1 MELLIVILTF
11 LTVTFLIWGLYLIF
25 AGGEKQIEKRLHSY
39 TQTGEKVETPKERV
53 KPGKESGIT
62 FLDGVKS
69 QLEKKGWAQQLEL
82 ELQKA
87 DLPMKGSEMVMVMIG
102 APVGGILLFWIII
115 PNILGPLL
123 GGILGYLAPTMFVR
137 VKQTR
142 RLKKFNTQINDCL
155 TMISNSLKAGYSFF
169 LAIDLVSREM
179 PEPISKEFGRVL
191 KEMNLGAST
200 EEALEDMVKRVGS
213 NDMDM
218 VVQAVLIQRQV
229 GGNLAEVLDKIA
241 FTIRERIRI
250 KAEIKTITAQGRMS
264 GIIIA
269 LMPVALALMLATM
282 NPEYF
287 SLLWT
292 TTIGKVMIAFAVLLE
307 MIGIMVIRKIVNIRI

>member
-11 LTVTFLIWGLYLIF
+11 LTVTFLIWGLYLTF
-25 AGGEKQIEKRLHSY
+25 GSGEKQIEKRLHSY
-39 TQTGEKVETPKERV
+39 TRTGEKVEAPKERV
-53 KPGKESGIT
+53 KPGKEHGIT
-62 FLDGVKS
+62 FLEGVKS

-87 DLPMKGSEMVMVMIG
+87 DIPMKGSEMAIAMIG
-102 APVGGILLFWIII
+102 SLAGGILLFWIIV
-115 PNILGPLL
+115 PNILGPLI
-123 GGILGYLAPTMFVR
+123 GGLLGYLTPTMFVR
-137 VKQTR
+137 IKQKQ
-142 RLKKFNTQINDCL
+142 RLARFNMQINDCL

-169 LAIDLVSREM
+169 QAIDLVSREM

-200 EEALEDMVKRVGS
+200 EEALEDMVTRVGS
-213 NDMDM
+213 NDLDM

-269 LMPVALALMLATM
+269 LMPVALAMILATL

-292 TTIGKVMIAFAVLLE
+292 TIIGKVMIAFAVMLE
-307 MIGIMVIRKIVNIRI
+307 IIGVVVIRKIVNIRI

>member
-1 MELLIVILTF
+1 MELLIIILTF
-11 LTVTFLIWGLYLIF
+11 LTVTFLVWGLYLIF
-25 AGGEKQIEKRLHSY
+25 VGDEKQIEKRLHSY
-39 TQTGEKVETPKERV
+39 TRRGEKVEAPKERV
-53 KPGKESGIT
+53 RSGKENGVT
-62 FLDGVKS
+62 FLDGVKTH
-69 QLEKKGWAQQLEL
+69 LEKKGWAQQLEL

-87 DLPMKGSEMVMVMIG
+87 DIPMKGSEMAIAMIVSL
-102 APVGGILLFWIII
+102 VGGVIIFWIMI
-115 PNILGPLL
+115 PNILGPLIGML
-123 GGILGYLAPTMFVR
+123 LGYLVPTLFIR
-137 VKQTR
+137 IKQRR
-142 RLKKFNTQINDCL
+142 RLTRFNLQINDCL

-169 LAIDLVSREM
+169 QAIDLVSREM
-179 PEPISKEFGRVL
+179 PEPISKEFGRAL

-200 EEALEDMVKRVGS
+200 EEALEDMVIRVGS
-213 NDMDM
+213 SDLDM

-264 GIIIA
+264 GVIIA
-269 LMPVALALMLATM
+269 LLPLALAMMLATM

-292 TTIGKVMIAFAVLLE
+292 TTIGNVMIAFAVLLE
-307 MIGIMVIRKIVNIRI
+307 VIGVMVIRKIVNIRI